1 MTYSLLKTL
10 HILSMVLLFGTGLG
24 SAFYKWMADRS
35 GNVAHI
41 AVTNRHVVLA
51 DWIFTTPT
59 VIFQPISGLWLAH
72 LLNQPITTP
81 WIAISLGLYLLA
93 GACWLPVVWLQIR
106 MQKIAGQALADDS
119 ALPPL
124 YWSMARWW
132 FWLGV
137 PAFAAMVLVVALMV
151 FKHIPGVTL

>member
-1 MTYSLLKTL
+1 MTYSLLKAL

-59 VIFQPISGLWLAH
+59 VIFQPISGLWLVS
-72 LLNQPITTP
+72 LLGMPLQTP
-81 WIAISLGLYLLA
+81 WLVVSLSLYFLA

-106 MQKIAGQALADDS
+106 MQKMAAEAVDQGR

-124 YWSMARWW
+124 YWLLARWW

-137 PAFAAMVLVVALMV
+137 PAFISMVLVVALMV
-151 FKHIPGVTL
+151 FKHIPGAGS

>member
-1 MTYSLLKTL
+1 MSYLLLKYL

-35 GNVAHI
+35 GDLAHI

-51 DWIFTTPT
+51 DWLFTTPT
-59 VIFQPISGLWLAH
+59 VIFQPLSGLWLLH
-72 LLNQPITTP
+72 LLGASLAIP
-81 WIAISLGLYLLA
+81 WISLSLGLFLLA

-106 MQKIAGQALADDS
+106 MRDLAETALRQGTD
-119 ALPPL
+119 LPPL
-124 YWSMARWW
+124 YWRYACRW

-137 PAFAAMVLVVALMV
+137 PAFTAMVLVVFLMV
-151 FKHIPGVTL
+151 FKYNPGG